1 VLWSLAPC
9 VSAQAK
15 SDTNAWTL
23 KMRVYHV
30 PGKGPSEPI
39 GAVTSSYLSLK
50 LTATIQTEY
59 DMADEIKQIQ
69 KTFNY
74 ADIQLMTEADFAG
87 TPSNPQRFHIF
98 RIDGREY
105 LVLIRPHGV
114 FPHLSFGI
122 DVDEQGETAKVNLLS
137 TNFGIPE
144 KNIAVFGFEDT
155 KGGVYFLS
163 FRLSGGK
170 ATETL
175 IESKPFPEGGISGS
189 VVGGVRG
196 GIPEEGPVR
205 AVGEIKPP
213 RLIKQVDPV
222 YPEIARQAQ
231 VEGIVILEAE
241 TDISGHVR
249 NARILRSIPLL
260 DQAAFDAVRQWV
272 YEPIMIDGKPR
283 GCIFTVTVGFTLDRG
298 RPAPRKDGEPLKIPG
313 NINGPKLLKQV
324 DPIYPE
330 AAKKAGVEGAV
341 ILEPTTDI
349 YGRVRDI
356 KVLRS
361 IPLLDQA
368 AIDAVRQW
376 VYEPPVVDGKPISV
390 TFTVTVRFTLDNS
403 APSEKVTV
411 VENRAF
417 DGPFITSFMGWRR
430 DDIKKR
436 SPAETDAVWATGAI
450 KPPKRIKTVD
460 PVYPEPA
467 RKSGSEGDII
477 LNVETDP
484 AGKVR
489 WVQVMGGPFEFLGY
503 AAVDAVKQWEYE
515 PLIVDGKPRAALFT
529 VTVRFSLK

>member
-1 VLWSLAPC
+1 MSPTPFLQLVRSRTSLRSYDEREISDADILSMAEAARLAP
-9 VSAQAK
+9 SAENGQPWRFIAVKEPAARDALAK
-15 SDTNAWTL
+15 ACFSGIFSPTRFASRAPL
-23 KMRVYHV
+23 IFALCAERAGIIEA
-30 PGKGPSEPI
+30 GK
-39 GAVTSSYLSLK
+39 
-50 LTATIQTEY
+50 
-59 DMADEIKQIQ
+59 
-69 KTFNY
+69 
-74 ADIQLMTEADFAG
+74 
-87 TPSNPQRFHIF
+87 
-98 RIDGREY
+98 
-105 LVLIRPHGV
+105 LVL
-114 FPHLSFGI
+114 
-122 DVDEQGETAKVNLLS
+122 Q
-137 TNFGIPE
+137 
-144 KNIAVFGFEDT
+144 IAEALTVMGD
-155 KGGVYFLS
+155 S
-163 FRLSGGK
+163 
-170 ATETL
+170 AA
-175 IESKPFPEGGISGS
+175 S
-189 VVGGVRG
+189 VV
-196 GIPEEGPVR
+196 
-205 AVGEIKPP
+205 K
-213 RLIKQVDPV
+213 
-222 YPEIARQAQ
+222 YT
-231 VEGIVILEAE
+231 AE
-241 TDISGHVR
+241 TI
-249 NARILRSIPLL
+249 
-260 DQAAFDAVRQWV
+260 
-272 YEPIMIDGKPR
+272 
-283 GCIFTVTVGFTLDRG
+283 
-298 RPAPRKDGEPLKIPG
+298 
-313 NINGPKLLKQV
+313 
-324 DPIYPE
+324 E